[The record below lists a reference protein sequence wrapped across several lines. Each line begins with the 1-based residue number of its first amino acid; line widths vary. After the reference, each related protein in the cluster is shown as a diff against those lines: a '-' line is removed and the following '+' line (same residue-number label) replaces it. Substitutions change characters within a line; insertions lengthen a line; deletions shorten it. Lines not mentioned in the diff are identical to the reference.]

1 MMKLRKRRALVL
13 AGSALALTVALSGCS
28 AINSFIGGGTADA
41 DRDEETGQVT
51 ESANIGIFALKVGD
65 CKLESPSGLLEDADV
80 VPCTEEHDEEVYH
93 EITMP
98 DGEFSEED
106 VDAAGQEC
114 VGDAFTNFVGI
125 TWEESTLDV
134 YPINPTKD
142 TWEQLNDRVVQ
153 CVISDP
159 AGPLTVSLKGAAR

>member
-13 AGSALALTVALSGCS
+13 AGTALALTVALSGCS
-28 AINSFIGGGTADA
+28 TISNLLGGGTADA
-41 DRDEETGQVT
+41 NRDEETGQVS

-114 VGDAFTNFVGI
+114 VGDAFTTFVGV
-125 TWEESTLDV
+125 TWDESTLDV

-159 AGPLTVSLKGAAR
+159 AGPVTGSLKGAAR

>member
-28 AINSFIGGGTADA
+28 TISNLLGGGTADA